1 MTRALTPPKSSSD
14 NRDMTGFL
22 SPDEP
27 GLCVPI
33 PIRRPLSLAWVSDEL
48 IAETQRLW
56 SVRYG
61 REVAVDEAID
71 RCVFARACALSGA
84 RVRPRVA
91 CGAHAATWRS

>member
-1 MTRALTPPKSSSD
+1 MTRALTPPESSND

-61 REVAVDEAID
+61 REVAVDEAIEILHNVK
-71 RCVFARACALSGA
+71 RFAEMLLERNEA
-84 RVRPRVA
+84 
-91 CGAHAATWRS
+91 

>member
-1 MTRALTPPKSSSD
+1 MTRALTPSKSSSD

-61 REVAVDEAID
+61 RAVAVDEAIEILHNVK
-71 RCVFARACALSGA
+71 RFAEMLLERNE
-84 RVRPRVA
+84 V
-91 CGAHAATWRS
+91 